1 MHPSTGRRP
10 FDETRGFDGYGM
22 TTIFISYRQ
31 DDAKPWA
38 LLLRDEL
45 VEAFGDAHIFL
56 DKDMLRA
63 GNWRQQIRAELDQCK
78 VFLVVMGGRWLA
90 IADDAGQRR
99 LDRAD
104 DVHRQ
109 EIALALSRREVTVIP
124 VRVDG
129 APMPRAAELPEDVR
143 SLTDQQSRELSDSRA
158 RREVDLKVLIEDIE
172 RASGLK
178 ANTHTSTS
186 GDGPSIP
193 RAQDRQWLGPT
204 AKVLAIALVASISI
218 VVATQ
223 IGLGWSFRPEEISFI
238 VLMVLGVTVLGSRLR
253 ARFRG
258 KGKDAK
264 P

>member
-1 MHPSTGRRP
+1 
-10 FDETRGFDGYGM
+10 M

-38 LLLRDEL
+38 LLLRGEL
-45 VEAFGDAHIFL
+45 AEVFGDEHIFL

-63 GNWRQQIRAELDQCK
+63 GNWRQQIGAELDHCK
-78 VFLVVMGGRWLA
+78 VFLVVMGRRWLA
-90 IADDAGQRR
+90 SADDGGERR

-109 EIALALSRREVTVIP
+109 EIALALSRKEVTVIP

-129 APMPRAAELPEDVR
+129 APMPRAAELPEDIR

-178 ANTHTSTS
+178 PNTHTSTP
-186 GDGPSIP
+186 GDGPSIQS
-193 RAQDRQWLGPT
+193 ADDRQWLGPA
-204 AKVLAIALVASISI
+204 AKVLVIALIASTSI
-218 VVATQ
+218 VVAAQ
-223 IGLGWSFRPEEISFI
+223 IGLGWTLRPEDISVI
-238 VLMVLGVTVLGSRLR
+238 VLMVLGMTVLGSRLR
-253 ARFRG
+253 ARLRG

-264 P
+264 T